1 MRRGM
6 SAPQQVPPWLQ
17 EQVERMQQA
26 QQNLQA
32 VHAQRQQ
39 LEIERIESE
48 RALEELKKAGDD
60 QVVYKQAGSILIKST
75 KAELV
80 GTLDE
85 HKILVT
91 TRSQVLAKQ
100 EERLRVSLKETEDK
114 ITSMM
119 KGGPA
124 AQAGGGGGGMAPP
137 S

>member
-1 MRRGM
+1 
-6 SAPQQVPPWLQ
+6 
-17 EQVERMQQA
+17 MQQA

-124 AQAGGGGGGMAPP
+124 AQAGGGGGGGMAPP

>member
-1 MRRGM
+1 M

-17 EQVERMQQA
+17 KQVERLQQV
-26 QQNLQA
+26 QQNMQMI
-32 VHAQRQQ
+32 QMQKQQ

-48 RALEELKKAGDD
+48 KALEELKKAGDD
-60 QVVYKQAGSILIKST
+60 QVVYKQAGSILIRST
-75 KAELV
+75 KADLV

-85 HKILVT
+85 RKALAS

-100 EERLRVSLKETEDK
+100 EGRLKESLKEIEAT

-124 AQAGGGGGGMAPP
+124 AAAAQGGAGTAPP